1 MNPSDP
7 SERVERMKQVLAD
20 SYPRV
25 AEGQRKEPLPESV
38 RSALRGPAVR
48 ETPSA
53 SFLDRLLSFF
63 RGPQLA
69 AIGVTAVVVLVAVFT
84 LGPREQDAKDGPDTM
99 RSTGGGTVSLP
110 SLVVLHG
117 LSAEQSAALQA
128 SGYFRPEQLL
138 AVPAGQELAAFL
150 EANRRPNLIVV
161 DGTQGT
167 ISAPFATAEGPAA
180 MTFTSGETDL
190 APPVLDML
198 AKVPQPEAQAE

>member
-20 SYPRV
+20 SYPR
-25 AEGQRKEPLPESV
+25 AAAGQRKEPLPESV
-38 RSALRGPAVR
+38 RAALRGPAVR
-48 ETPSA
+48 ETS
-53 SFLDRLLSFF
+53 SVSLLDRLLSFF

-69 AIGVTAVVVLVAVFT
+69 AIGVTAVLVIVALLA
-84 LGPREQDAKDGPDTM
+84 LGPPEQDAKDGTDTM
-99 RSTGGGTVSLP
+99 RSGGGSVSLP

-117 LSAEQSAALQA
+117 LSAEQSAALQS

-161 DGTQGT
+161 DGTKGT
-167 ISAPFATAEGPAA
+167 ITAPFAAAEGPAA
-180 MTFTSGETDL
+180 MTFTGGETDL
-190 APPVLDML
+190 APQVLDML
-198 AKVPQPEAQAE
+198 AKVPQPDAE